1 MTIPS
6 SLTAFY
12 KIKGHLLHNKRMY
25 FAIKLST
32 LSEKQLIFQSKI
44 SEKGRKT

>member
-1 MTIPS
+1 MYYIILYFKPMTIPS

-25 FAIKLST
+25 FATKLST
-32 LSEKQLIFQSKI
+32 F
-44 SEKGRKT
+44 